1 MIPPESGRKRHAQA
15 SSRSMDVPLY
25 SERRGAGGPPIVLLH
40 GLAASGRYWRPVA
53 ERLDGAE
60 LRLYMVDLLGF
71 GRSPRPEVAY
81 DPEDHL
87 GALSLWR
94 RAAGLEHE
102 PLFLVGH
109 SVGALLALE
118 WAKRDA
124 SVEGVVL
131 VSVPI
136 YRDQAEARQ
145 RLAGLSLLNR
155 LTLSRPPIARALC
168 QLMCHTRPLW
178 RMLAP
183 LLVPDV
189 PAEVARD
196 AVLHSWR
203 SFSGTLQN
211 CVFGSTIST
220 TELEAFSATLLFLHG
235 SDDRTAPVE
244 DVRAL
249 VGRLPQARLIELSGI
264 GHDPPLSDRN
274 RLATELLAFVRL
286 IRHCG

>member
-1 MIPPESGRKRHAQA
+1 MSA
-15 SSRSMDVPLY
+15 PLY
-25 SERRGAGGPPIVLLH
+25 FERRGGSGPPVVLLH
-40 GLAASGRYWRPVA
+40 GLAASGRYWAPVA
-53 ERLDGAE
+53 ERLDAAR

-81 DPEDHL
+81 EPEDHL
-87 GALSLWR
+87 GALGLWR
-94 RAAGLEHE
+94 RAAGLELE
-102 PLFLVGH
+102 PLILVGH

-118 WAKRDA
+118 WAKRDP
-124 SVEGVVL
+124 SIEGVVL

-136 YRDQAEARQ
+136 YLDPAEARR

-189 PAEVARD
+189 PSEVARD

-211 CVFGSTIST
+211 CVFGSTISIMD
-220 TELEAFSATLLFLHG
+220 LEAISAALLFLHG
-235 SDDRTAPVE
+235 FDDRTAPMA

-249 VGRLPQARLIELSGI
+249 VARLPRARLIELAGI
-264 GHDPPLSDRN
+264 GHDPPLSDPD
-274 RLATELLAFVRL
+274 RLATEILAFVRL
-286 IRHCG
+286 VRR